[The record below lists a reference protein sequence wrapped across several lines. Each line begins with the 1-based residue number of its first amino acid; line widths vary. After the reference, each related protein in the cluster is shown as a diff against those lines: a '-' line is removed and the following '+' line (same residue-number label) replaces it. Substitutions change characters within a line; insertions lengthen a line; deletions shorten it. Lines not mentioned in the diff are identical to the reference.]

1 KPSNILIDSA
11 NRPYITDFG
20 LARMTQTSQSTMSQD
35 MLMGTPHYM
44 SPEQAKGTEE
54 LTPATDIY
62 SLGVILYEFAVG
74 QVPFSG
80 NTPYAIVHDHIY
92 TALPQTRDFNP
103 DVSPEVEEVL
113 IRALAKNP
121 PDRYP
126 TAVEMLNAFK
136 QAVIAG
142 SASPTKVTPPN
153 PDRTIAAIAT
163 PIPSYTI
170 GAPVEPL
177 PVTPPNNSSR
187 WLISAG
193 ILGILIVIALSAVII
208 GSSTSAKTQ
217 TPLPTL
223 ASLAITASSLPEG
236 TTVNAPAPTN
246 NAPADLSVDQS
257 QTALANNLNDPAAY
271 LVLAKAAWQQNQTDV
286 AQKAVQDGLSI
297 TPDKINYLLEAAKI
311 AQDVNRLTASVYL
324 DTQALIRAQSNPSIY
339 PDVRAQVGK
348 ALYTAAK
355 TPDQINLREL
365 DRLNKSIT
373 DFQLPD
379 LFDIMSV
386 QILVNQKRLPLAQA
400 AFNRLS
406 DETSKLPEA
415 YLVHGE
421 LLQAQGS
428 SEKAKKEWKAILQ
441 MPNTPQWVMD
451 RVSEL
456 LNSN

>member
-1 KPSNILIDSA
+1 MALQSGDMVGPYRIISQYGQGGMATVYKAYHPQLERNVAIKFLQQSYADDPNFLGRFEREAKIIASLDHPNIVPIYDFNYFDGRPYLVMKLIEGQTLKEIMTDSTVTKSQVLDMLVTVGNGLTYAHQRGVLHRDIKPSNILIDSA

-153 PDRTIAAIAT
+153 PDRTIPAIAT

-177 PVTPPNNSSR
+177 PVTPPNNRSR

-193 ILGILIVIALSAVII
+193 IFGILIVIALSAVII

-236 TTVNAPAPTN
+236 TPVTTPAPAPTN
-246 NAPADLSVDQS
+246 NALAELSVDQA
-257 QTALANNLNDPAAY
+257 QTAVASTPNDPNSY
-271 LVLAKAAWQQNQTDV
+271 LELAKAAWQQNQTDV

-297 TPDKINYLLEAAKI
+297 APDKINYLLSAAQV
-311 AQDVNRLTASVYL
+311 AQDVNRLT
-324 DTQALIRAQSNPSIY
+324 
-339 PDVRAQVGK
+339 
-348 ALYTAAK
+348 
-355 TPDQINLREL
+355 
-365 DRLNKSIT
+365 
-373 DFQLPD
+373 
-379 LFDIMSV
+379 
-386 QILVNQKRLPLAQA
+386 
-400 AFNRLS
+400 
-406 DETSKLPEA
+406 
-415 YLVHGE
+415 
-421 LLQAQGS
+421 
-428 SEKAKKEWKAILQ
+428 
-441 MPNTPQWVMD
+441 
-451 RVSEL
+451 
-456 LNSN
+456 